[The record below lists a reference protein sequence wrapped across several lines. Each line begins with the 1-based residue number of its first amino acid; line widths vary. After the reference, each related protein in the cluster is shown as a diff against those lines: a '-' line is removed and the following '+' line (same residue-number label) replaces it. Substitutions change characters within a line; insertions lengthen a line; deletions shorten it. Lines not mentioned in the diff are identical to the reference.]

1 MAFVELPVFPRRE
14 KAFKLQLYDRT
25 SALVAELNVPN
36 PMCRDCARWQSEALP
51 VTRCLGERSV
61 SHRPPLTGFSWRK
74 RDFVSVSFQA
84 MRSRCYK
91 GALRRGLTRGAS
103 LHRPSRS

>member
-1 MAFVELPVFPRRE
+1 MGVGLSRILPGALQTGLAGAKHPMAFVELPVFPRRE

-36 PMCRDCARWQSEALP
+36 PMYRDYARWQSEALP

-61 SHRPPLTGFSWRK
+61 SHRPPLTGFS
-74 RDFVSVSFQA
+74 
-84 MRSRCYK
+84 
-91 GALRRGLTRGAS
+91 
-103 LHRPSRS
+103 